1 MKKNNNNEERIL
13 NIIMVM
19 LKRIF
24 MFKNNF
30 LENHEYEENIGTIYK
45 GSIKESNEE
54 FKFRFKERFRWK
66 HRLAFSYAKESMGR

>member
-13 NIIMVM
+13 NIVMVM
-19 LKRIF
+19 LERIF

-30 LENHEYEENIGTIYK
+30 LENHEYKENIGTIYK

-54 FKFRFKERFRWK
+54 FRFKERFRWK
-66 HRLAFSYAKESMGR
+66 HRLAYGYAIESMGR